1 MLGQRPNLYLEH
13 KNEAKRFCN
22 LTRVGYHQCIYH
34 IFIRCEEIKFSYI
47 CSHDMVYSL
56 PFKSPVYWNWVCI
69 QMTKQYQWT
78 LCLSIQFP
86 INGQLEA
93 LNNSFRNLSQ
103 SRKTLTIYLKLL
115 FREDFVADINQII
128 PPPGLFFLSL
138 TIFKPSG
145 S

>member
-1 MLGQRPNLYLEH
+1 MLGQRPDLYLEN

-22 LTRVGYHQCIYH
+22 LTRVVYHQCDYN

-86 INGQLEA
+86 INYQLEA
-93 LNNSFRNLSQ
+93 LNKSFRNLSQ
-103 SRKTLTIYLKLL
+103 SRKTLTIYSKLL
-115 FREDFVADINQII
+115 SREDFVADINQII
-128 PPPGLFFLSL
+128 PPPALFFLSL
-138 TIFKPSG
+138 TFFKASG